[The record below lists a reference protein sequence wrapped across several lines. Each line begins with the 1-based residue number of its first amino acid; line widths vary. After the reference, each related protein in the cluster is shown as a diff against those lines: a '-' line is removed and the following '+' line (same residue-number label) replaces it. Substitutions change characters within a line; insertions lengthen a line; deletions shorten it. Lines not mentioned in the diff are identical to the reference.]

1 MADAY
6 RAVPITERVYWVG
19 AVDWTLR
26 DFHGYTTR
34 RGSSYNA
41 YLILADRVT
50 LVDTVKKPFKE
61 ELLSRVASVID
72 PRKVEVVVSNHSEM
86 DHSGCLAEVIEEVR
100 PREVYASPMGV
111 KTLAALSPSLSTGI
125 TAVADGRSVSLGNMT
140 LSFMETRMLHWP
152 DSMFT
157 YLQEEKLLF
166 SHDAFGMHL
175 ASHERFA
182 DEIDA
187 AVLEY
192 EAATYFANILLPY
205 AGLMTKLLARV
216 DSAGMSFDVIAPDHG
231 PVWRRNPEW
240 IVEHYRRWA
249 QQKRAKKAVVVY
261 GTMWHSTEKMPVTSA
276 KDFHPGRP
284 GKGHGRRRIPPQRYR
299 IRDARRGS
307 PRRRHIHPEQQHAP
321 QGSRRP
327 HLLEGSAAAERR
339 RRRLRFLRVER
350 RGRLPGKRG
359 TQRDEGG
366 VAVGTPAG
374 QARPDF
380 FGPCRL
386 PGTWGEVGRYTERL
400 RRSER

>member
-1 MADAY
+1 MADVY

-182 DEIDA
+182 DEIDT

-216 DSAGMSFDVIAPDHG
+216 DSAGLSFDVIAPDHG
-231 PVWRRNPEW
+231 PVWRRNPGW

-261 GTMWHSTEKMPVTSA
+261 GTMWHSTEKMARYIGEGLSSRGVPA
-276 KDFHPGRP
+276 KVMAVDAFHRSD
-284 GKGHGRRRIPPQRYR
+284 IAYEML
-299 IRDARRGS
+299 D
-307 PRRRHIHPEQQHAP
+307 
-321 QGSRRP
+321 
-327 HLLEGSAAAERR
+327 AAALVVGTSTLNNNMLPKVADVLTYLKG
-339 RRRLRFLRVER
+339 LRPLNVVGAAFGSYGWSGEGTLQANEVLKEMKAALPLEPLRVR
-350 RGRLPGKRG
+350 HVPTSSDL
-359 TQRDEGG
+359 
-366 VAVGTPAG
+366 AA
-374 QARPDF
+374 
-380 FGPCRL
+380 CREL
-386 PGTWGEVGRYTERL
+386 GEKL
-400 RRSER
+400 ADILNA

>member
-1 MADAY
+1 MAEAY
-6 RAVPITERVYWVG
+6 RAIPITERVYWVG

-61 ELLSRVASVID
+61 EFLSRVASVID
-72 PRKVEVVVSNHSEM
+72 PRKVEVIVSNHSEM
-86 DHSGCLAEVIEEVR
+86 DHSGCLAEVIEEIR

-111 KTLAALSPSLSTGI
+111 KTLAELSPSLSAGI

-182 DEIDA
+182 DEVDT

-216 DSAGMSFDVIAPDHG
+216 DSAGLSFDVIAPDHG
-231 PVWRRNPEW
+231 PVWRRNPGW
-240 IVEHYRRWA
+240 IVERYRRWA

-261 GTMWHSTEKMPVTSA
+261 GTMWHSTEKMARYIGEGLSSRGVPA
-276 KDFHPGRP
+276 KVMAVDAFHRSD
-284 GKGHGRRRIPPQRYR
+284 IAYEML
-299 IRDARRGS
+299 D
-307 PRRRHIHPEQQHAP
+307 
-321 QGSRRP
+321 
-327 HLLEGSAAAERR
+327 AAALVVGTSTLNNNMLPKVADVLTYLKG
-339 RRRLRFLRVER
+339 LRPLNVVGAAFGSYGWSGEGTLQVNEVLKEMKAALPLEPLRVR
-350 RGRLPGKRG
+350 HVPTTSDL
-359 TQRDEGG
+359 
-366 VAVGTPAG
+366 AA
-374 QARPDF
+374 
-380 FGPCRL
+380 CREL
-386 PGTWGEVGRYTERL
+386 GEKL
-400 RRSER
+400 ADILNA

>member
-1 MADAY
+1 MAEAY
-6 RAVPITERVYWVG
+6 RAIPITERVYWVG

-61 ELLSRVASVID
+61 EFLSRVASVID
-72 PRKVEVVVSNHSEM
+72 PRKVEVIISNHSEM
-86 DHSGCLAEVIEEVR
+86 DHSGCLAEVIEEIR

-111 KTLAALSPSLSTGI
+111 KTLAELSPSLSTGI

-182 DEIDA
+182 DEVDP

-216 DSAGMSFDVIAPDHG
+216 DSAGLSFDVIAPDHG
-231 PVWRRNPEW
+231 PVWRRNPGW
-240 IVEHYRRWA
+240 IVERYRRWA

-261 GTMWHSTEKMPVTSA
+261 GTMWHSTEKMARYIGEGLSSRGVPA
-276 KDFHPGRP
+276 KVMAVDAFHRSD
-284 GKGHGRRRIPPQRYR
+284 IAYEML
-299 IRDARRGS
+299 D
-307 PRRRHIHPEQQHAP
+307 
-321 QGSRRP
+321 
-327 HLLEGSAAAERR
+327 AAALVVGTSTLNNNMLPKVADVLTYLKG
-339 RRRLRFLRVER
+339 LRPLNVVGAAFGSYGWSGEGTLQVNEVLKEMKAALPLEPLRVR
-350 RGRLPGKRG
+350 HVPTTSDL
-359 TQRDEGG
+359 
-366 VAVGTPAG
+366 AA
-374 QARPDF
+374 
-380 FGPCRL
+380 CREL
-386 PGTWGEVGRYTERL
+386 GEKL
-400 RRSER
+400 ADILNA